1 MFSVGFGCHGTAKD
15 DLLGSWEVDPF
26 VEFEIFLGLG
36 NGFFSSRSQA
46 IGIYFAPWSVGKDLA
61 RLKDAAQLALKKMP
75 SSEQEAISQV
85 GATFDQLLDLCSD
98 LVSTCF
104 LTHFCFI
111 LWFFLQSEYQRG
123 VSAWNFDIEDLKSQ
137 ASLVLLGSS
146 SLRKSA
152 SVGDC
157 LVQPK
162 PVVNARFAISICTAR
177 YGRYIPV
184 RQVTSMRTARYWV
197 KNLLS
202 TRRPRPRA
210 VVALAR
216 GCFFSRARRQ
226 NVSLRGE
233 KDRGDPPGQH
243 PKEISHSNPK
253 EFGNSSVPASI
264 VMPHLQNL
272 FQQTSFQRDLLVS
285 LLNSLQ
291 QNEIVD
297 VFPSGMPS
305 QAQNLKNEKLV

>member
-1 MFSVGFGCHGTAKD
+1 MKLF
-15 DLLGSWEVDPF
+15 
-26 VEFEIFLGLG
+26 
-36 NGFFSSRSQA
+36 Q
-46 IGIYFAPWSVGKDLA
+46 
-61 RLKDAAQLALKKMP
+61 LKDAAQLALKKMP

-85 GATFDQLLDLCSD
+85 GATFDRIKLLDLCSD

-162 PVVNARFAISICTAR
+162 PVV
-177 YGRYIPV
+177 
-184 RQVTSMRTARYWV
+184 TSMRTARYWV
-197 KNLLS
+197 VPQKIDRRRPIEGEIDCRRS
-202 TRRPRPRA
+202 IEGEKGKKKKRKRKKIRRGKEEPTFHATSSPARRCRPRPR
-210 VVALAR
+210 VLFLPR
-216 GCFFSRARRQ
+216 EETEHIIDLSRTILTLQ
-226 NVSLRGE
+226 
-233 KDRGDPPGQH
+233 PPGQH